1 METKSLY
8 IIRHAKAELPTF
20 DKDDFDRDLLPKGTN
35 RAELIAQKLKAQLPA
50 MDEKTL
56 VISSTANRA
65 MQTAKIFCNILGYP
79 EERIVWEPKVYQAH
93 YLFLVKRLND
103 VPASYDYVLL
113 FGHNPGVSDLI
124 GYAADRFVNLKTAY
138 TACLELEEGID
149 YSLLSANTASLKKI
163 ITENENS

>member
-1 METKSLY
+1 MDKKSLY

-20 DKDDFDRDLLPKGTN
+20 GKDDFARDLLSTRIG
-35 RAELIAQKLKAQLPA
+35 RAELIALKLKTQLPA
-50 MDEKTL
+50 ADEKTL

-65 MQTAKIFCNILGYP
+65 MQTAKIFCGILGYP

-124 GYAADRFVNLKTAY
+124 GYAADCFVNLNTAY
-138 TACLELEEGID
+138 TSCLE
-149 YSLLSANTASLKKI
+149 
-163 ITENENS
+163 

>member
-20 DKDDFDRDLLPKGTN
+20 GKDDFDRDLLPKGVY
-35 RAELIAQKLKAQLPA
+35 RAELIAQKLRTQLSP
-50 MDEKTL
+50 MDKKIL

-65 MQTAKIFCNILGYP
+65 MQTAKIFCDILGYP
-79 EERIVWEPKVYQAH
+79 EEHIVWEPKVYEAH
-93 YLFLVKRLND
+93 YLFLMKRLND
-103 VPASYDYVLL
+103 VSASYDHVLL

-124 GYAADRFVNLKTAY
+124 GYVTDRLVNLKTAY
-138 TACLELEEGID
+138 AAYLELEEGID

-163 ITENENS
+163 ITENESS